1 MKTTK
6 KQKKSNLKV
15 SLLLLLL
22 AAVLLISSTYAW
34 FIANNT
40 ATISTINVKVETVEG
55 IQISVDAD
63 NWKDTISNADITGA
77 GATYDKAI
85 NQLPGILK
93 PVSSGASSANVT
105 ESKLD
110 MFNVTAVDSGET
122 SGDNVGRKKWYQLRQ
137 LIRTE
142 QREIILHLMCSSICN
157 QRRQRIYIL
166 RLIQT

>member
-55 IQISVDAD
+55 IQISVDAQA
-63 NWKDTISNADITGA
+63 WKNTITNTDITGA
-77 GATYDKAI
+77 GTTYTAAA

-93 PVSSGASSANVT
+93 PVSSGAQSANVT
-105 ESKLD
+105 SSRLD
-110 MFNVTAVDSGET
+110 MFNVTAVDSTDT
-122 SGDNVGRKKWYQLRQ
+122 SGPNVGRKKW
-137 LIRTE
+137 
-142 QREIILHLMCSSICN
+142 
-157 QRRQRIYIL
+157 
-166 RLIQT
+166 

>member
-55 IQISVDAD
+55 NQISVDAQ
-63 NWKDTISNADITGA
+63 A
-77 GATYDKAI
+77 
-85 NQLPGILK
+85 
-93 PVSSGASSANVT
+93 
-105 ESKLD
+105 
-110 MFNVTAVDSGET
+110 
-122 SGDNVGRKKWYQLRQ
+122 
-137 LIRTE
+137 
-142 QREIILHLMCSSICN
+142 
-157 QRRQRIYIL
+157 
-166 RLIQT
+166 